1 MKDRNSVV
9 SKEIKNNITELID
22 KGYIDIAK
30 MLLEDYKKLKRN
42 DTDIYSIEALI
53 HIINND
59 YESAED
65 ILEKGLKMNSSD
77 YELNYNM
84 GYVMQLKQYND
95 KANEYYLRAKLF
107 NKETEIQLLE
117 SEVEEKSIENLGI
130 VQGSIEIANQ
140 MNMLNT
146 QFKKMGIKST
156 AIDYYPSYLKYDS
169 EHRIDINK
177 FNSLKEADIAT
188 KELAAKLI
196 AENDIFHFHFGT
208 TLTLDNSDLSII
220 KELGKK
226 VIMQYWGSD
235 VRMLSKAKELNPYAV
250 VKDVDEDNIKRKL
263 EYISK
268 HIPNCIVDYELA
280 EYVKDYHENIFY
292 SRVGMDL
299 SKYRPK
305 SKNPKEKMCIVHAPT
320 STNVKG
326 TYYILEAIENLKEKY
341 DFEFILVQ
349 NMSHSEAVKTY
360 QKADLI
366 IDQILLGSYGV
377 FAVESMAMGKPVI
390 GWISDFMKEKYPKEL
405 PIISANPDNI
415 EQKIEYVINNR
426 DMLKKIGIDG
436 RKYVEKYHDINVVT
450 NNIIDIYKK
459 I

>member
-59 YESAED
+59 YESAEE
-65 ILEKGLKMNSSD
+65 ILQKGLKMNSSD

-107 NKETEIQLLE
+107 NKETEIQLIE

-299 SKYRPK
+299 SKYKPK

-349 NMSHSEAVKTY
+349 NMSHCEAVKTY